1 MSKTI
6 YEVIEQF
13 KSTHHEFYPSS
24 AKDLC
29 QVCGKFEKE
38 HLREVESYLVQAYM
52 IGQIDMLITMK
63 DAFKIK
69 E

>member
-6 YEVIEQF
+6 NEVIEQF
-13 KSTHHEFYPSS
+13 KSSHHEFYPSS

-29 QVCGKFEKE
+29 QVCGKFEEE

-52 IGQIDMLITMK
+52 IGQRDALIAMK
-63 DAFKIK
+63 DAFEIK